1 MNDPDFA
8 ACDHPGYPDRGWDE
22 SVRRFDEYIDLDEY
36 DADTMVD
43 LDGGMVMPLREL
55 LEGD

>member
-1 MNDPDFA
+1 MDERDFCA
-8 ACDHPGYPDRGWDE
+8 SDHPGYPDRGWDE
-22 SVRRFDEYIDLDEY
+22 SVRLFDERLDGY

-43 LDGGMVMPLREL
+43 LGGGMVVPLREL